1 MFKEEEERCILF
13 VLVSIPPVEVVE
25 VPSNL
30 STLERLPFPTIL
42 GNELGGRVSD
52 RNDCLLGIAVP
63 IPVVCPLIRSSCCF
77 KGMF

>member
-52 RNDCLLGIAVP
+52 RND
-63 IPVVCPLIRSSCCF
+63 
-77 KGMF
+77 